1 MSQNLCLHSFLNQFS
16 CNPNLNSAHSWYYSW
31 FVIASCIVFR
41 DLSGWR
47 IWKMRDIWVDKHFA
61 EMKMMIDK
69 GMQWKVARVSEKEEE
84 RIGTQ
89 PVCFL
94 FSLFLPD
101 CLRLETLLR
110 CLFPSSLSEFS
121 PFPFWRPAPCCTNSN
136 LLSVSWGKT
145 QRPIR
150 ISFLDSLSLIS
161 SDPISRLILVIFGFV
176 FDFE

>member
-1 MSQNLCLHSFLNQFS
+1 
-16 CNPNLNSAHSWYYSW
+16 
-31 FVIASCIVFR
+31 
-41 DLSGWR
+41 
-47 IWKMRDIWVDKHFA
+47 MRDIWVDKHFA

-121 PFPFWRPAPCCTNSN
+121 PFPPGAQRPVAPIRTCYRFPE
-136 LLSVSWGKT
+136 GKT

-161 SDPISRLILVIFGFV
+161 SDLISRLISVIFGFV
-176 FDFE
+176 FDFKSFSILVFT